1 MRTHTTRAF
10 ALILIALSALA
21 TAQEADPAAPFR
33 IAFVDTQALI
43 AAHPAQAEIARM
55 GEALDA
61 ELQELLGQREAL
73 LQKQQAQALTP
84 EEQELL
90 QALQVTIQT
99 RRDSG
104 LRDIREAAGPAETAA
119 NEIIREI
126 ARGDGYA
133 LVLDIEAA
141 SGLVV
146 FAAEDV
152 PDITSAAVALME
164 ERFPAE

>member
-1 MRTHTTRAF
+1 MRTHTTRAL

-43 AAHPAQAEIARM
+43 SAHPAQEEIARM
-55 GEALDA
+55 GQALDA
-61 ELQELLGQREAL
+61 ELQELLGQRDAL

-90 QALQVTIQT
+90 QSLQVTIQT
-99 RRDSG
+99 RRDRG
-104 LRDIREAAGPAETAA
+104 LQDIRQAAGPAEAAA
-119 NEIIREI
+119 NEIIRDI
-126 ARGDGYA
+126 AQQDGYA
-133 LVLDIEAA
+133 LVMDIEAA

-146 FAAEDV
+146 FASEGV
-152 PDITSAAVALME
+152 PDLTAAAVALME

>member
-1 MRTHTTRAF
+1 MRRHTSRAL
-10 ALILIALSALA
+10 ALILIALLGLASAQQ
-21 TAQEADPAAPFR
+21 TDPAAPFR

-43 AAHPAQAEIARM
+43 AAHPAQEEIARL

-61 ELQELLGQREAL
+61 ELQELLGQRDAL
-73 LQKQQAQALTP
+73 LQKQQSQALTP
-84 EEQELL
+84 EEEELL

-104 LRDIREAAGPAETAA
+104 LQDIRQAAGPAEAAA

-126 ARGDGYA
+126 ARGEGFA
-133 LVLDIEAA
+133 LVMDIEAA

-146 FAAEDV
+146 FAAEGV
-152 PDITSAAVALME
+152 PDLTEAAVALME

>member
-1 MRTHTTRAF
+1 MRRHTSRAL
-10 ALILIALSALA
+10 ALILIALLGLASAQQ
-21 TAQEADPAAPFR
+21 TDPAAPLR

-43 AAHPAQAEIARM
+43 AAHPAQEEIARL

-61 ELQELLGQREAL
+61 ELQELLGQRDAL
-73 LQKQQAQALTP
+73 VQKQQAQALTA
-84 EEQELL
+84 EEEELL

-104 LRDIREAAGPAETAA
+104 LQDIRQAAGPAETAA

-126 ARGDGYA
+126 ASDDGFA
-133 LVLDIEAA
+133 LVMDIEAA

-146 FAAEDV
+146 YAAEGV
-152 PDITSAAVALME
+152 PDLTAAAVALME

>member
-1 MRTHTTRAF
+1 M
-10 ALILIALSALA
+10 ILLAA
-21 TAQEADPAAPFR
+21 TAVAWAQDAEPATPTG

-61 ELQELLGQREAL
+61 ELQELLGQRDAL
-73 LQKQQAQALTP
+73 LQKQQTQALTP

-90 QALQVTIQT
+90 QSLQVTIQT
-99 RRDSG
+99 RRDRG
-104 LRDIREAAGPAETAA
+104 LQDIREAAGPAEAAA

-126 ARGDGYA
+126 ARDDGFA
-133 LVLDIEAA
+133 LVMDIEAA

-146 FAAEDV
+146 FAADNV
-152 PDITSAAVALME
+152 PDLTAAAVELME

>member
-1 MRTHTTRAF
+1 MRSHTSRAL
-10 ALILIALSALA
+10 ALILIALLGLASAQQ
-21 TAQEADPAAPFR
+21 TDPAATFR

-43 AAHPAQAEIARM
+43 AAHPAQEEIARL

-61 ELQELLGQREAL
+61 ELQELLGQRDAL

-84 EEQELL
+84 EEEELL

-104 LRDIREAAGPAETAA
+104 LRDIRQAAGPAETAA

-126 ARGDGYA
+126 ARDERFS
-133 LVLDIEAA
+133 LVMDIEAA

-146 FAAEDV
+146 FAAEGV
-152 PDITSAAVALME
+152 PDLTAAAVALME

>member
-1 MRTHTTRAF
+1 MRRHTSRAL
-10 ALILIALSALA
+10 ALILIALLGLASAQQ
-21 TAQEADPAAPFR
+21 TDPAAPFG

-43 AAHPAQAEIARM
+43 AAHPAQDEIARL

-61 ELQELLGQREAL
+61 ELQELLGQRDAL

-84 EEQELL
+84 EEEELL

-104 LRDIREAAGPAETAA
+104 LRDIRQAAGPAEAAA

-126 ARGDGYA
+126 ASDEGFA
-133 LVLDIEAA
+133 LVMDIEAA

-146 FAAEDV
+146 YAAEGV
-152 PDITSAAVALME
+152 PDLTAAAVALME
-164 ERFPAE
+164 ERFPAQ